1 MVFKMSVEE
10 KRIRGDLLKECLGRL
25 DKKDIERIWE
35 TYRCKMICEFMKS
48 GKIYSGKAA
57 EKQLLAHW
65 LTYILDFQID
75 VKKAKLWE
83 KGGMFYHM
91 LNVVE
96 TYLNYGL
103 EEGIKKL
110 LKLVEEKK
118 IWHRFLCSKPHYLLD
133 KIISTLI
140 VLEKFDRS
148 IFCYMIWYLQES
160 LRRLEN
166 FAGKYSLI
174 KCKIKDVDKFFENN
188 WIRILVHGLYTLT
201 YKWPLTVYK
210 PISEE
215 YKDLIRSTDNEKE
228 KIDNVTKKLIN
239 NYKKLIEDLFLEILR
254 GSLFIELLS
263 VRFCYEWGCDCDLK
277 PKRVWSAVKD
287 YVCYNHWR
295 KTIANRLS
303 ELKKRPCELKIS
315 LHKLNGENPNPEFI
329 EKLWQ
334 FFVME
339 YEEFEEKYVEQIE
352 LPGDLRNA
360 KGLRED
366 FGIVCDEINEIL
378 NEILKDGPSAR
389 VFVRK
394 LFNKFRNNMKQ
405 KRYYPI
411 YAEHT
416 YYRKEKQ

>member
-1 MVFKMSVEE
+1 MNSKEE
-10 KRIRGDLLKECLGRL
+10 KTRRKLFKECL
-25 DKKDIERIWE
+25 KKLAERYIELESVWE
-35 TYRCKMICEFMKS
+35 DYRSVMVKEFKKPEKS
-48 GKIYSGKAA
+48 YSGMEA

-65 LTYILDFQID
+65 LTYVLDFQID
-75 VKKAKLWE
+75 VKKLW
-83 KGGMFYHM
+83 GCDGAFYHM
-91 LNVVE
+91 LNVAD
-96 TYLNYGL
+96 TYLTNGL
-103 EEGIKKL
+103 EEGIKRL
-110 LKLVEEKK
+110 LELVSEKK
-118 IWHRFLCSKPHYLLD
+118 IWHRFFFSKPHYLFD

-140 VLEKFDRS
+140 VLEKFERS
-148 IFCYMIWYLQES
+148 IFCYMVWYLQES
-160 LRRLEN
+160 YKNLKE
-166 FAGKYSLI
+166 FVKKYQLI
-174 KCKIKDVDKFFENN
+174 KNRIGNINVFFENN

-201 YKWPLTVYK
+201 YRWPLTAYESMSEKYK
-210 PISEE
+210 KQIMNKKQNLE
-215 YKDLIRSTDNEKE
+215 D
-228 KIDNVTKKLIN
+228 VTKEIIGK
-239 NYKKLIEDLFLEILR
+239 YEKMIEDLFLEILR
-254 GSLFIELLS
+254 DSLFVELLS

-315 LHKLNGENPNPEFI
+315 LHKINGENPNPEFI

-339 YEEFEEKYVEQIE
+339 YEEFEEKYMEQIE

-378 NEILKDGPSAR
+378 KDGPSAR

-394 LFNKFRNNMKQ
+394 LFNEFRNNMKQ